1 MRHYERGGNL
11 VEFALIAS
19 ALMLLLTAIIYLGLL
34 IYSYTAI
41 ANAARL
47 GARWASVRGADCVAG
62 SSNGCPATQSNVQDY
77 VVSQLPGLVTSP
89 APSVSPTWT
98 TPPWSTSG
106 PSGCSS
112 GSQTAGCLVS
122 VTVTYSFPL
131 TIPFYGSVPA
141 FSATSQAVVS
151 K

>member
-1 MRHYERGGNL
+1 MRHYERGGSL
-11 VEFALIAS
+11 VEFTLVAS
-19 ALMLLLTAIIYLGLL
+19 TFMLLVTAVIYIGLL
-34 IYSYTAI
+34 AYSYTAV

-62 SSNGCPATQSNVQDY
+62 ASNGCPATQANVQNY
-77 VVSQLPGLVTSP
+77 VVTQLPGVVTSP

-98 TPPWSTSG
+98 TPPWSST

-112 GSQTAGCLVS
+112 SSETAGCLVS

-131 TIPFYGSVPA
+131 TIPFYGSIPA
-141 FSATSQAVVS
+141 FSSTSQAIVAP
-151 K
+151 

>member
-1 MRHYERGGNL
+1 MRHYERGGSV
-11 VEFALIAS
+11 VEFALVAS
-19 ALMLLLTAIIYLGLL
+19 VLMLLVTSILYVALL
-34 IYSYTAI
+34 AYSYTAV

-62 SSNGCPATQSNVQDY
+62 SSNDCPATQAEIQTY

-98 TPPWSTSG
+98 TPPWTST

-112 GSQTAGCLVS
+112 SSQSVGCLVS
-122 VTVTYSFPL
+122 VTVTYQFPL
-131 TIPFYGSVPA
+131 DIPFYGSIPA
-141 FSATSQAVVS
+141 YSSTSQAIIAQ
-151 K
+151 